1 MITGGCFLKGKR
13 LRFVANHSSPSSAD
27 VKNTGAIHPV
37 TLYAIMACIR
47 IAMLFDV
54 LQAKIPSLALCFEI
68 ASIYVLQ
75 LKGQIETYLDPHK
88 GTRGFNILF
97 FRPKRI

>member
-1 MITGGCFLKGKR
+1 
-13 LRFVANHSSPSSAD
+13 
-27 VKNTGAIHPV
+27 
-37 TLYAIMACIR
+37 
-47 IAMLFDV
+47 MLFDV